1 MVDHRQDVLAVIP
14 SRFAAQR
21 FPGKPLALIAGKPL
35 VQWVW
40 EAAKAAK
47 RVTRVV
53 VATDSDKI
61 ARVVRGFG
69 GEFVMT
75 SPRCPSGTDR
85 VAQVARTSRAGI
97 VVNVQGDEPLLS
109 PNTID
114 KVVEVLQQD
123 SAAVMSTAVRKPE
136 NDREWRD
143 PNAVKAVLDRLNYA
157 LYFSRA
163 PLPNLSRSAGAP
175 VAPRWI
181 HIGLYAFRRAF
192 LFRFA
197 ALPPSTLEQA
207 ERLEQLRV
215 LEHGCA
221 IKVAVVAQKT
231 CAVDRPED
239 VRKVEKILS
248 RMRLPAGRHGRGKS
262 LYD

>member
-1 MVDHRQDVLAVIP
+1 MVDRRQDVLVVIP

-21 FPGKPLALIAGKPL
+21 FPGKPLALIAGKSL
-35 VQWVW
+35 VRRVW
-40 EAAKAAK
+40 EAAKGAT

-61 ARVVRGFG
+61 ARAVREFG
-69 GEFVMT
+69 GEAVMT

-97 VVNVQGDEPLLS
+97 IVNVQGDEPLLT
-109 PNTID
+109 PATID
-114 KVVEVLQQD
+114 RVVEALQGD
-123 SAAVMSTAVRKPE
+123 SSAVMSTAVRKPD
-136 NDREWRD
+136 NDREWKD
-143 PNAVKAVLDRLNYA
+143 PNAVKAVLDRMNYA
-157 LYFSRA
+157 LYFSREPIPSLA
-163 PLPNLSRSAGAP
+163 RSP
-175 VAPRWI
+175 EIHTVPRWI

-197 ALPPSTLEQA
+197 ALAPSPLEQA

-215 LEHGCA
+215 LEHGCS
-221 IKVAVVAQKT
+221 IKVAVVSQKT

-239 VRKVEKILS
+239 IRKVERILTK
-248 RMRLPAGRHGRGKS
+248 LHTKEKS
-262 LYD
+262 I

>member
-1 MVDHRQDVLAVIP
+1 MPIMVDRRQDVLAVIP

-21 FPGKPLALIAGKPL
+21 FPGKPLALINKKPL

-69 GEFVMT
+69 GEAVMT

-97 VVNVQGDEPLLS
+97 IVNVQGDEPLIS
-109 PNTID
+109 PLTID

-123 SAAVMSTAVRKPE
+123 SSSVMSTAVRKPE
-136 NDREWRD
+136 SDREWKD
-143 PNAVKAVLDRLNYA
+143 PNVVKAVLDRMNYA

-163 PLPNLSRSAGAP
+163 PLPSMARQTGAP

-181 HIGLYAFRRAF
+181 HMGLYAFRRAF

-221 IKVAVVAQKT
+221 IKVAVVAQKN

-239 VRKVEKILS
+239 VAKVERLMSKL
-248 RMRLPAGRHGRGKS
+248 RMRERS
-262 LYD
+262 L

>member
-1 MVDHRQDVLAVIP
+1 MVDHRNDVLAVIP

-21 FPGKPLALIAGKPL
+21 FPGKPIALIKGKPL

-40 EAAKAAK
+40 EAASAAK

-53 VATDSDKI
+53 VATDSEKI

-69 GEFVMT
+69 GEVAMT

-85 VAQVARTSRAGI
+85 VAQVARSSRAGI
-97 VVNVQGDEPLLS
+97 IVNVQGDEPLIS
-109 PNTID
+109 PHTID
-114 KVVEVLQQD
+114 KVIEVLQQD
-123 SAAVMSTAVRKPE
+123 SSAVMSTAVRKPDHE
-136 NDREWRD
+136 KEWKD
-143 PNAVKAVLDRLNYA
+143 PNAVKAVLDRSNYA
-157 LYFSRA
+157 LYFSRS
-163 PLPNLSRSAGAP
+163 PIPNLSRVTGMP

-181 HIGLYAFRRAF
+181 HMGIYGYRRAF

-197 ALPPSTLEQA
+197 ALPPSTLEQS

-221 IKVAVVAQKT
+221 IKAAIVSQT
-231 CAVDRPED
+231 SCAVDHPRD
-239 VRKVEKILS
+239 VRRVEKIMAKL
-248 RMRLPAGRHGRGKS
+248 RVREKS
-262 LYD
+262 L

>member
-1 MVDHRQDVLAVIP
+1 MTDHRNDVLAVIP
-14 SRFAAQR
+14 SRHAAQR

-40 EAAKAAK
+40 EAAQAAK

-61 ARVVRGFG
+61 VRVVRGFG
-69 GEFVMT
+69 GEAVMT

-85 VAQVARTSRAGI
+85 VAQVARSSRAGLVI
-97 VVNVQGDEPLLS
+97 NVQGDEPLLS
-109 PNTID
+109 PLSID

-123 SAAVMSTAVRKPE
+123 SSAVMSTAVRKPDSE
-136 NDREWRD
+136 REWKSPD
-143 PNAVKAVLDRLNYA
+143 VVKAVLDRMNYA

-163 PLPNLSRSAGAP
+163 PIPSSARASGAP
-175 VAPRWI
+175 AASRWV
-181 HIGLYAFRRAF
+181 HIGLYGFRRAF

-197 ALPPSTLEQA
+197 ALPPTPLELA

-215 LEHGCA
+215 LEHGCS

-239 VRKVEKILS
+239 VKKVEKILTK
-248 RMRLPAGRHGRGKS
+248 MRAREKS
-262 LYD
+262 I

>member
-1 MVDHRQDVLAVIP
+1 MGDHRQDVLAVIP

-21 FPGKPLALIAGKPL
+21 FPGKPLAMIAGKPL

-69 GEFVMT
+69 GEAVMT

-114 KVVEVLQQD
+114 KVVEVLQED
-123 SAAVMSTAVRKPE
+123 SSAVMSTAVRKPDNE
-136 NDREWRD
+136 REWRN

-239 VRKVEKILS
+239 VRRVEKIMS
-248 RMRLPAGRHGRGKS
+248 TMRAREKS
-262 LYD
+262 L

>member
-1 MVDHRQDVLAVIP
+1 MGDRRQDVLAVIP

-61 ARVVRGFG
+61 ARAVRDFG
-69 GEFVMT
+69 GEAVMT

-85 VAQVARTSRAGI
+85 VAQVARASRAGI
-97 VVNVQGDEPLLS
+97 ILNVQGDEPLLS
-109 PNTID
+109 PLTID
-114 KVVEVLQQD
+114 KVVEALQQD
-123 SAAVMSTAVRKPE
+123 SSAVMSTAVRKPD

-143 PNAVKAVLDRLNYA
+143 PNSVKAVIDRMNYA

-163 PLPNLSRSAGAP
+163 PLPSPARNPEMHS
-175 VAPRWI
+175 VPRWI
-181 HIGLYAFRRAF
+181 HIGLYGFRRAF

-197 ALPPSTLEQA
+197 ALSPSPLEQA

-215 LEHGCA
+215 LEHGCS
-221 IKVAVVAQKT
+221 IKVAVVAQRT
-231 CAVDRPED
+231 CAVDVPED
-239 VRKVEKILS
+239 VKKVERILS
-248 RMRLPAGRHGRGKS
+248 RMRMREKS
-262 LYD
+262 I

>member
-1 MVDHRQDVLAVIP
+1 MADHRQDVLAVIP
-14 SRFAAQR
+14 SRYAAQR

-40 EAAKAAK
+40 EAAAAAK

-53 VATDSDKI
+53 VATDSEKI

-69 GEFVMT
+69 GEAMMT

-85 VAQVARTSRAGI
+85 VAQVARSSRAGI

-123 SAAVMSTAVRKPE
+123 SSAVMSTAVRKPDHE
-136 NDREWRD
+136 REWKD
-143 PNAVKAVLDRLNYA
+143 PNAVKAVLDRMNYA

-163 PLPNLSRSAGAP
+163 PIPSLARSAGAP

-239 VRKVEKILS
+239 VRRVERILS
-248 RMRLPAGRHGRGKS
+248 KLPMREKS
-262 LYD
+262 I

>member
-1 MVDHRQDVLAVIP
+1 MVDHRQDVLAIIP

-21 FPGKPLALIAGKPL
+21 FPGKPLALIAGKSL
-35 VQWVW
+35 VQRVW
-40 EAAKAAK
+40 EAAKEAK

-61 ARVVRGFG
+61 ARTVRGFG
-69 GEFVMT
+69 GEAVMT

-97 VVNVQGDEPLLS
+97 IVNVQGDEPLLS
-109 PNTID
+109 PLTID
-114 KVVEVLQQD
+114 KVVEALQED
-123 SAAVMSTAVRKPE
+123 SSAVMSTAVRKPE
-136 NDREWRD
+136 NEREWKD
-143 PNAVKAVLDRLNYA
+143 PNAVKAVLDRMNYA

-163 PLPNLSRSAGAP
+163 PVPSLARSPGMHS
-175 VAPRWI
+175 VPRWI

-197 ALPPSTLEQA
+197 ALPPSPLEQA

-215 LEHGCA
+215 LEHGCS
-221 IKVAVVAQKT
+221 IRVAVVSQKT

-239 VRKVEKILS
+239 VRKVE
-248 RMRLPAGRHGRGKS
+248 RLLTKLHAREKS
-262 LYD
+262 I

>member
-1 MVDHRQDVLAVIP
+1 VADRRQDVLVVIP

-21 FPGKPLALIAGKPL
+21 FPGKPLALIAGKSL
-35 VQWVW
+35 VQRVW
-40 EAAKAAK
+40 EAANAAK

-53 VATDSDKI
+53 VATDSEKI
-61 ARVVRGFG
+61 ARAVRGFG
-69 GEFVMT
+69 GEAVMT

-85 VAQVARTSRAGI
+85 VAQVARSSRAGI
-97 VVNVQGDEPLLS
+97 IVNVQGDEPLLS
-109 PNTID
+109 PSTID
-114 KVVEVLQQD
+114 KVVEALQQD
-123 SAAVMSTAVRKPE
+123 SSAVMSTAVRKPD

-143 PNAVKAVLDRLNYA
+143 PNAVKAVIDRMNYA

-163 PLPNLSRSAGAP
+163 PLPSLVRNPGMHS
-175 VAPRWI
+175 VPRWI

-197 ALPPSTLEQA
+197 ALPQSPLEQA

-215 LEHGCA
+215 LEHGCS

-239 VRKVEKILS
+239 VKKVERILS
-248 RMRLPAGRHGRGKS
+248 KLHTREKS
-262 LYD
+262 I